1 MSDTFTRE
9 DAVQAIIAMDNPQP
23 EPAESTVTTEETT
36 APQAEE
42 ENSSDTATEVVD
54 DTSEAQEPGDGEKE
68 NGEVEPEEAEAEPID
83 APNWW
88 DAEAKGKFAELPP
101 ELQEIV
107 KIQEDKREAITQ
119 KAKQQASEAQKQME
133 AKARELQT
141 LAERADSVFTKAE
154 EVFKSKWDGMT
165 PEVWSEL
172 AATDPETAFQLKL
185 EYEAEQDRLYNVRV
199 AREKTAQIAQEQ
211 HYAEQRTRLQELNPK
226 LSSDPKQLEALGQ
239 YIIQSGIPPEAI
251 SQATADELNLVWKA
265 QQYDQM
271 MSRARAAKETPPVV
285 AKPVAQ
291 KSLAPAASRET
302 PLLPQQREVQ
312 QIKNRLAQTGSREDL
327 AALFK
332 TGAFG

>member
-23 EPAESTVTTEETT
+23 EPAASEATTEETT
-36 APQAEE
+36 ATQAEE
-42 ENSSDTATEVVD
+42 EISSDTTTEVVD
-54 DTSEAQEPGDGEKE
+54 DTSEAQSEPGDGETE
-68 NGEVEPEEAEAEPID
+68 TEEQPEQTEVEPID

-88 DAEAKGKFAELPP
+88 DADAKGRFAELSP

-119 KAKQQASEAQKQME
+119 KAKQEASEARKNADAE
-133 AKARELQT
+133 AKKLAS
-141 LAERADSVFTKAE
+141 LAERAENVLDSVN

-165 PEVWSEL
+165 PEVWAEL

-185 EYEAEQDRLYNVRV
+185 EYDADKERLSNVR
-199 AREKTAQIAQEQ
+199 AAQAETAKVTQEQ
-211 HYAEQRTRLQELNPK
+211 HFSEQRTRLLEINPK
-226 LSSDPKQLEALGQ
+226 LATDQKQLEAVGS
-239 YIIQSGIPPEAI
+239 YIVSNGIPVEVI
-251 SQATADELNLVWKA
+251 SSATADELNIVWKA
-265 QQYDQM
+265 MQYDSM
-271 MSRARAAKETPPVV
+271 MAKARAVKEAPPVV
-285 AKPVAQ
+285 TKPAPQ

-302 PLLPQQREVQ
+302 PLPPQQREVQ
-312 QIKNRLAQTGSREDL
+312 QIKNRLAQTGSRDDL